1 MYAMG
6 MEFTTLCCDQRAA
19 GTLPHPQEVT
29 NPWGFFTHRW
39 VTLKDS
45 WHVLTCSAR
54 GCGGHGAPVTL
65 SADLLKHSLPT
76 ISFSCLLSYLCFLG
90 TSRKALGWKS
100 SPPCQLLGEP
110 TQAWYEVESFPVVP
124 VLVLPLPST
133 PLPIAIDKLHFPLL
147 SQFKLC
153 ESLRKY
159 RCYSFLFI

>member
-1 MYAMG
+1 MLWAWSSP
-6 MEFTTLCCDQRAA
+6 LCACDQRAA
-19 GTLPHPQEVT
+19 GTLPHPPSSDQSMKVLHSSLG
-29 NPWGFFTHRW
+29 NPEGH
-39 VTLKDS
+39 
-45 WHVLTCSAR
+45 LTCSAR

-90 TSRKALGWKS
+90 TSRKPLGWKS
-100 SPPCQLLGEP
+100 SPQCQLLGER

-124 VLVLPLPST
+124 VLILPLPST
-133 PLPIAIDKLHFPLL
+133 PLPIAIDKLHFPFL

-153 ESLRKY
+153 ESLKKY